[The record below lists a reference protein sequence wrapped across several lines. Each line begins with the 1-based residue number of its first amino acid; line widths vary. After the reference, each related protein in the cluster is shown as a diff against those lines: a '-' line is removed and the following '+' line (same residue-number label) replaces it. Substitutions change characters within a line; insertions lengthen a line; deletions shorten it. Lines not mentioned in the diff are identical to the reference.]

1 MLGVATTL
9 ATVHKALSQAATSKL
24 TIHSFGSPAA
34 TLCLDQVVEAVLVN
48 PDIPFKLDY
57 RVFQFLIE
65 NFLYHD
71 FAIRHFME
79 GYKFILGEHFYRS
92 PASLLCCSPEQA
104 ARRLASL
111 DNTQLDCIRRLPSVR
126 RHTESLPLEQQAAL
140 LTCPTSCRQVVSGL
154 LAELQEQVAVFTC
167 LAKALGHLAQ
177 DLPRRPLGKT
187 LRVTYEL
194 CLAGQVTT
202 SHQFKE
208 AWRYLQLSNRGELER
223 KVSLVLEELSCLSPT
238 SPLSSLTSQLASLH
252 TRLVEMGEAGE
263 EASVP
268 PSPAIASLASRMNT
282 PLGTPLPSL
291 PSSLA
296 ATPSVSA
303 TSSPAPGAPLKLDRF
318 NLKQSLQALKDGQRK
333 ATVLRPYDL
342 LRAEVVSL
350 LLGALQQHLVP
361 PSSLPLHEVTTFTSL
376 AAVKRHLVG
385 APRAALHT
393 ALTQVGRRPQ

>member
-1 MLGVATTL
+1 M
-9 ATVHKALSQAATSKL
+9 
-24 TIHSFGSPAA
+24 
-34 TLCLDQVVEAVLVN
+34 
-48 PDIPFKLDY
+48 
-57 RVFQFLIE
+57 
-65 NFLYHD
+65 
-71 FAIRHFME
+71 
-79 GYKFILGEHFYRS
+79 
-92 PASLLCCSPEQA
+92 
-104 ARRLASL
+104 
-111 DNTQLDCIRRLPSVR
+111 
-126 RHTESLPLEQQAAL
+126 
-140 LTCPTSCRQVVSGL
+140 
-154 LAELQEQVAVFTC
+154 AVFTC
-167 LAKALGHLAQ
+167 LAKALGYLAQ

-194 CLAGQVTT
+194 CLAGQETT

-208 AWRYLQLSNRGELER
+208 DWRYLQLSNRGELER
-223 KVSLVLEELSCLSPT
+223 KVSLVLEELSCLSPI

-333 ATVLRPYDL
+333 TPSLRPYDL

-350 LLGALQQHLVP
+350 LLSALQQHLVA
-361 PSSLPLHEVTTFTSL
+361 PSRLPLHEVTTFTSL